1 MIIHTILLQG
11 KCTGGLPLT
20 DIVKELMEKV
30 EERLPDKKDRESF
43 KAALYSQGKGLP
55 DGGDVLTTLKLLITA
70 VCGERCNFKEEIS
83 RVIMQGGEGVCV
95 HASVVGGVLGLI
107 FGYSNL
113 PQDWLIQLPQENI
126 KFMNAKLNLLLDLF
140 GLP

>member
-1 MIIHTILLQG
+1 M
-11 KCTGGLPLT
+11 
-20 DIVKELMEKV
+20 DKV
-30 EERLPDKKDRESF
+30 EETLYDKKDKESF
-43 KAALYSQGKGLP
+43 KGTFQNQGKGFTP
-55 DGGDVLTTLKLLITA
+55 KCDVLTTLRVLITA
-70 VCGERCNFKEEIS
+70 LCSEQCDFKEQIS
-83 RVIMQGGEGVCV
+83 RVVMQGGEGVCV

>member
-1 MIIHTILLQG
+1 MVHVLPQG

-20 DIVKELMEKV
+20 DLVKELMEKV
-30 EERLPDKKDRESF
+30 AERLSNKKDKESF
-43 KAALYSQGKGLP
+43 MEAFYSQDKGLP
-55 DGGDVLTTLKLLITA
+55 HGCGVLTTLRLLVLA
-70 VCGERCNFKEEIS
+70 LCSEQCDFKEQIS
-83 RVIMQGGEGVCV
+83 RVVMQGGEGVCV
-95 HASVVGGVLGLI
+95 HASVVGGVLGLL

-126 KFMNAKLNLLLDLF
+126 KFMNSKLNLLLDLF